1 MTFLIISLLIMT
13 ILITL
18 NTGNITYNAI
28 LQVAPNKSSLLLK
41 NILQNW
47 SYFASIYFTIFW
59 LILKDT
65 NNILQ
70 QHYDNTYNDI
80 SNN

>member
-1 MTFLIISLLIMT
+1 MT

-18 NTGNITYNAI
+18 NTGDITYNAI

-47 SYFASIYFTIFW
+47 SYFASIYFTILG

-65 NNILQ
+65 NYLLQ
-70 QHYDNTYNDI
+70 RHSDNTYNDI
-80 SNN
+80 TYNNFT

>member
-1 MTFLIISLLIMT
+1 MT